1 MPWYKS
7 LHNQIF
13 LGILLG
19 VAFGCLALDD
29 GSLTITTE
37 PHDPVLPVTV
47 LGQFFLAA
55 LKMIVVPLILASIV
69 MGVAGLGD
77 IRHLGSLSRRTVIYY
92 FLTTFLAVVLGLILV
107 NALGPGRQIDS
118 ALLADTEQVRA
129 VQDRAEQLASGSRL
143 SVSEFI
149 EQQLTSILVNP
160 FRALAEMKVLPIII
174 FALLLGGI
182 LTTLG
187 DRGKPLLGV
196 FDGLF
201 EAMMIMTGLVMYLAP
216 VGVFGLMVGVVSGS
230 GLGVLVQLGYYML
243 TVLLGLGVHG
253 FILLPALL
261 WLIARRNPILYFLAV
276 RDALLTAFSTSSS
289 SASLPVT
296 IRCTTDNAKVPARV
310 SRFVLP
316 LGATINMDGTALYEA
331 VGVVFLAQVYDVP
344 LSFGQQIIVVLT
356 ATLAAIGAA
365 GIPSAGTVTMLMVL
379 EAVNFPQEL
388 MGPGIALILSVDRI
402 LDMCR
407 TTVNVWGDSVG
418 CAIVAHLEGDIPA
431 EHEPDRESG

>member
-29 GSLTITTE
+29 GSLTFTSE

-92 FLTTFLAVVLGLILV
+92 FLTTFLAVILGLILV
-107 NALGPGRQIDS
+107 NTLGPGRQVDS
-118 ALLADTEQVRA
+118 ASLANTEQVMA
-129 VQDRAEQLASGSRL
+129 VQERAEQLASVSRL

-149 EQQLTSILVNP
+149 EQQLTSVLMNP
-160 FRALAEMKVLPIII
+160 FKALAEMKVLPIIV

-187 DRGKPLLGV
+187 ERGKPLLGV

-216 VGVFGLMVGVVSGS
+216 VGVFGLMVEVVSGA

-243 TVLLGLGVHG
+243 TVLLGLAVHG
-253 FILLPALL
+253 FVLLPALL
-261 WLIARRNPILYFLAV
+261 LLIARRNPLLYFLAV

-344 LSFGQQIIVVLT
+344 LNFGQQIIVVLT

-379 EAVNFPQEL
+379 EAVNFPREL

-418 CAIVAHLEGDIPA
+418 CAVVAQLEGHVPA
-431 EHEPDRESG
+431 ERESG